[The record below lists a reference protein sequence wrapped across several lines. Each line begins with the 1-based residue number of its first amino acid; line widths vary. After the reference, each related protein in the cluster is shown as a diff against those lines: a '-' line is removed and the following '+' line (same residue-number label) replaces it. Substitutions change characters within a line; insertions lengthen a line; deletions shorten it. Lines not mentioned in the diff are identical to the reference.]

1 VIVTTVISTITCLND
16 QILHATSPIF
26 PMQNILDEYED
37 WNQVPNQTEY
47 NIYPEIANDV
57 SSCVINQISPI
68 DISSI
73 NYQSN
78 GKYLNVTLWLAKE
91 PIIPIA
97 NSSIREIGVQIDI
110 KSTYDASSSDF
121 AYMFTLMKEGP
132 LFQLSEYDQY
142 NDRLRYIEK
151 EIVNDT
157 KFKMNANYASFSL
170 DLQKINSPKEYR
182 LNFVVQDTFM
192 NNGKFCKLLDITDY
206 FPVPSPKYNISLSED
221 TLFLK
226 PGEVKEIEMKI
237 DTDGK
242 FKSRSETSFPKVKDI
257 NITISPVSIDILPN
271 SLSTSL
277 IEVKPSLEADPRP
290 YTFTIISEI
299 YPNEPLYSGFQE
311 LIGRTPH
318 KITEVETSLTVVV
331 QEPLGIIDYI
341 SNILTV
347 WGAPI
352 KETFALITTIGGA
365 GITGWFLNKFRKNK
379 KRRKQKST

>member
-1 VIVTTVISTITCLND
+1 
-16 QILHATSPIF
+16 
-26 PMQNILDEYED
+26 MQNILDEYED